1 MFTKPVYF
9 KIIFC
14 LLLNRFSSFY
24 KRLGEGCMKTVTIK
38 DVAKHANVS
47 KSTVS
52 QYLNKR
58 YEYMGEETK
67 KRIERAI
74 EELGYQPNIVAR
86 SLKQKST
93 STIGVIVA
101 NILHTFSTQ
110 VIRAIEDACHEKD
123 FHIIVCN
130 ADDNP
135 DKEKKYIDMLRA
147 KQVDGLI
154 IFPTGG
160 NRELYERMVSE
171 KYPVVFVDRSVSEI
185 PIPAIML
192 DNVKAAKIAV
202 QHFVEKG
209 YERIGMITTSII
221 RNVTPRVERLTGFQ
235 QALQEHQ
242 LPVVQDYIKSL
253 DPHQIRKG
261 LNEMLSL
268 KEPPQAILAGND
280 LVLAEI
286 LNYAKE
292 QHIQIPDDLALIGID
307 DVSYASFYNP
317 PLTTIA
323 QPTFDMGKKAAEML
337 LQKIQDA
344 DVKEEGHIY
353 RFEPKLMMRE
363 SC

>member
-1 MFTKPVYF
+1 MNWV
-9 KIIFC
+9 KI
-14 LLLNRFSSFY
+14 N
-24 KRLGEGCMKTVTIK
+24 MKAITIK
-38 DVAKHANVS
+38 DVAERAKVS

-58 YEYMGEETK
+58 YEYMGEKTK
-67 KRIERAI
+67 KRIEQAI

-93 STIGVIVA
+93 FTIGVIVA

-110 VIRAIEDACHEKD
+110 VIRAIEDVCHEKD

-130 ADDNP
+130 ADDQP
-135 DKEKKYIDMLRA
+135 EKEKKYIDMLRA

-160 NRELYERMVSE
+160 NRERYAQMVNE
-171 KYPVVFVDRSVSEI
+171 NYPVVFVDRAISKT

-192 DNVKAAKIAV
+192 DNVKASKMAV

-221 RNVTPRVERLTGFQ
+221 RNITPRVERLTGFK

-242 LPVVQDYIKSL
+242 LPIVDDYIKSL
-253 DPHQIRKG
+253 DPQQICEA
-261 LNEMLSL
+261 LIEMLSL

-280 LVLAEI
+280 FVLDEI
-286 LNYAKE
+286 VKHAKN
-292 QHIQIPDDLALIGID
+292 QHIQIPQDLALIGID
-307 DVSYASFYNP
+307 DVSYASFYTP

-323 QPTFDMGKKAAEML
+323 QPTFEMGKKAAEVL
-337 LQKIQDA
+337 LQNIEGDHA
-344 DVKEEGHIY
+344 KEAQIY
-353 RFEPKLMMRE
+353 RFEPKLIIRE